1 LKGRNQS
8 LDVLR
13 CIAVLLVLGC
23 HLPYYRL
30 WARAGWI
37 GVDLFFVLSG
47 FLISGLLFEDY
58 KAHGQIDWK
67 RFLIRRG
74 FKIWPPFYV
83 FLCLTALLM
92 HGAMPLQGFLACA
105 AFLQNYLT
113 KSPIVASGVFVHLW
127 SLAVEEHFYLLLPA
141 LLVLL
146 ATRKVR
152 DPFRAVPYIFA
163 GLAAICLVLRVLTV
177 RAGGQVWM
185 THLRI
190 DSLFA
195 GVTLGYFYSFRQE
208 VFRKLTGHSALVFGV
223 VFCSPALFLEGGS
236 EFMKTVGLTGL
247 LLGFSLIVAW
257 AVDRRPRSSLGMA
270 ISKRAASLGFYSYSI
285 YLWHTYSVATFYPTR
300 SVFSFWLGIGFAL
313 MLGYAMALLIELPFL
328 RLRQRLFP
336 AVRGQEVMQPQRPE
350 AAVVGGLLGGANV

>member
-1 LKGRNQS
+1 MKGRNQS

-83 FLCLTALLM
+83 FLFLTALLM
-92 HGAMPLQGFLACA
+92 HGGMPLQGFLACA
-105 AFLQNYLT
+105 SFLQNYLAR
-113 KSPIVASGVFVHLW
+113 SPIVASGVFVHLW
-127 SLAVEEHFYLLLPA
+127 SLAVEEHFYVLLPA

-146 ATRKVR
+146 AARKVR

-163 GLAAICLVLRVLTV
+163 GLSAICLVLRVLTV

-195 GVTLGYFYSFRQE
+195 GVTLGYFLQF
-208 VFRKLTGHSALVFGV
+208 
-223 VFCSPALFLEGGS
+223 SPR
-236 EFMKTVGLTGL
+236 
-247 LLGFSLIVAW
+247 GFSQAHGALLARVRRGPLLSGFFSGRRFRIHEDRGIDGAPSW
-257 AVDRRPRSSLGMA
+257 LQLDRRVGRRSAPAEQPGDRGLE
-270 ISKRAASLGFYSYSI
+270 ASC
-285 YLWHTYSVATFYPTR
+285 
-300 SVFSFWLGIGFAL
+300 
-313 MLGYAMALLIELPFL
+313 
-328 RLRQRLFP
+328 
-336 AVRGQEVMQPQRPE
+336 
-350 AAVVGGLLGGANV
+350 